1 MLAIKINND
10 VKSDTFST
18 IFHHIKTIT
27 ENVNVIIDET
37 RVYIQAI
44 DTARVSVF
52 EIDIPAAWFDEY
64 SVPVSAVIGV
74 SSQMLFKVLNARDKT
89 QSIQIQYD
97 TEDDTDKLYINMCSV
112 GENSSIFDKHFEI
125 PLMDIETEVMEI
137 PEVEY
142 QAEMSLPSA
151 HFASIVSQLRL
162 FGDTLDIHCSEDK
175 IMLSSTSSENG
186 KMRVDVGIDE
196 LTAFAINEGD
206 TLNLSFSLTYIH
218 FICLYN
224 KLSKDVDIKIT
235 NEYPM
240 KIGYQL
246 VDGASITFYLAPK
259 MSDN

>member
-1 MLAIKINND
+1 MLSISIKQEA
-10 VKSDTFST
+10 KSDVFST

-27 ENVNVIIDET
+27 ENINIMIDEE

-44 DTARVSVF
+44 DNARVSVF
-52 EIDIPAAWFDEY
+52 EICIPAAWFDEY
-64 SVPVSAVIGV
+64 TVPASAVIGI
-74 SSQMLFKVLNARDKT
+74 SSIMLFKVLNARDKT

-97 TEDDTDKLYINMCSV
+97 SEEETDKLYINMCSI
-112 GENSSIFDKHFEI
+112 GENSSIFDKHFEV
-125 PLMDIETEVMEI
+125 PLMDIESEI
-137 PEVEY
+137 MAIPVTEY

-162 FGDTLDIHCSEDK
+162 FGDTLDIHCAEDK
-175 IMLSSTSSENG
+175 IMLSSTSSDNG

-196 LTAFAINEGD
+196 LTAFAIDEGE
-206 TLNLSFSLTYIH
+206 TLDMSFSLTYIY

-224 KLSKDVDIKIT
+224 KLSKDIDIKIT

-246 VDGASITFYLAPK
+246 VDGATITFYLAPK
-259 MSDN
+259 MTE